1 MLLSFAVQRTGRVGG
16 HVSVLFI
23 PCYIIDPHKY
33 LVCPPPPAYWH
44 SGINGVEK
52 LTLMMFTAYL
62 MSVLSLQS
70 LEDL

>member
-1 MLLSFAVQRTGRVGG
+1 MGE

-52 LTLMMFTAYL
+52 LTLMMFTAH
-62 MSVLSLQS
+62 
-70 LEDL
+70 LETCTLDRYCEDYEFER